1 MIVIASLSFYY
12 YIPNK
17 ILSRCPSFYF
27 PEPPSQ
33 FHFLLLFAIPP
44 LALAQALYGHHR
56 DKNKQKKNGNEIP
69 GKKLNHQKKIVSG
82 CDHHFFFDEQFQ
94 V

>member
-1 MIVIASLSFYY
+1 MAIIE
-12 YIPNK
+12 IKINK
-17 ILSRCPSFYF
+17 
-27 PEPPSQ
+27 
-33 FHFLLLFAIPP
+33 
-44 LALAQALYGHHR
+44 
-56 DKNKQKKNGNEIP
+56 KKNGNEIP